1 MYKKIV
7 NKSKDVIFL
16 LFFFNNINGLF
27 HNFKVTKSFSF
38 FEKNKVIESNSYKF
52 INENIMSN

>member
-1 MYKKIV
+1 M
-7 NKSKDVIFL
+7 SFFDF
-16 LFFFNNINGLF
+16 FFFNNINSLF

>member
-1 MYKKIV
+1 M
-7 NKSKDVIFL
+7 SFFDF
-16 LFFFNNINGLF
+16 FFFNNINGLF